1 MPNVLQQIEHLAEYV
16 SFSTFCNQLSNLS
29 ISNQWS
35 TNITLYFHLDIS
47 IFFAKNNKDMLVETI
62 GEKLC
67 GHKKSKLY
75 CISSKTFPKQ
85 IFETLKSE
93 NSKRFP
99 GELVI
104 FFQNPRD
111 SRSFQEDL
119 KFPGVS
125 RRVATLSFFIS
136 EKK

>member
-62 GEKLC
+62 M
-67 GHKKSKLY
+67 
-75 CISSKTFPKQ
+75 
-85 IFETLKSE
+85 LKIM
-93 NSKRFP
+93 R
-99 GELVI
+99 
-104 FFQNPRD
+104 
-111 SRSFQEDL
+111 
-119 KFPGVS
+119 
-125 RRVATLSFFIS
+125 T
-136 EKK
+136 